1 MNQEITLLKKYV
13 PTNKWQTLRKVNIS
27 FQRIKF
33 LRYIPFVPVCWFS
46 TYYFVLQFKNDAKE
60 QYKINLNEKEN
71 YKRAVCSINMFLNTE
86 FS

>member
-1 MNQEITLLKKYV
+1 MSHDVSLLKKYV

-46 TYYFVLQFKNDAKE
+46 TYYFVIQFKDGVKHR
-60 QYKINLNEKEN
+60 YKIKLNEKEN
-71 YKRAVCSINMFLNTE
+71 YKRAVYSINTFLNAE

>member
-1 MNQEITLLKKYV
+1 MNQDVSLLKNYV
-13 PTNKWQTLRKVNIS
+13 PTNKWQTIKKVYIS
-27 FQRIKF
+27 YHKIKF
-33 LRYIPFVPVCWFS
+33 LRYIPFFPACWFR

-71 YKRAVCSINMFLNTE
+71 YKRAVCSINMFLNTK